1 MKLTEFYL
9 ELQGRPGS
17 IIALDME
24 TRAPSIPPGYI
35 SGVMIQAS
43 YTTEL
48 LINNYTAADI
58 AVILVDAAA
67 GGVTITLPEA
77 VTHAGR
83 YYYIKKVDSTGHVV
97 TVIPDAADELIDGE
111 TSLTMSLQYQF
122 VQVVCSGVKVADS
135 YWHII
140 GGISVTLEDL
150 IRNLLSEQI
159 NLLQQVLDE
168 TRENQLHLASLSDAA
183 VEAGDGDGN

>member
-1 MKLTEFYL
+1 MKLVEFYP

-17 IIALDME
+17 NVALDME
-24 TRAPSIPPGYI
+24 TRAPSLPPGYI
-35 SGVMIQAS
+35 SGIMIQAS

-48 LINNYTAADI
+48 LINNYTAADV

-77 VTHAGR
+77 SSHAGR

-135 YWHII
+135 YWHIS
-140 GGISVTLEDL
+140 GGENMKLEEMIERLLEEQVAL
-150 IRNLLSEQI
+150 IAQLVSEA
-159 NLLQQVLDE
+159 QQSK
-168 TRENQLHLASLSDAA
+168 LHLASLSDA
-183 VEAGDGDGN
+183 VINGE